1 MDDDPWLGVS
11 INLDALQ
18 GIICQVFRV
27 SPHEVG
33 QPIPIGSQLFKNY
46 AQVYSF
52 QIAPSCDAETHSV
65 VARLVLPV
73 KPLFKTENEVAA
85 MDFVR
90 NHTTLPVPK
99 VYAYCSDSNNP
110 VGVEWILMEHMPGVE
125 MGEGWEQLDYTQKR
139 TLALDL
145 VDLYDQLSRL
155 KADGCG
161 GIYHKV
167 VNSEDSSI
175 PGTTIRSSSRSLR
188 WSSLS
193 PEFLRALRSHCNH
206 KVTIKNHYELG
217 PLNDIS
223 LVNYR
228 LTVPTPSQ
236 TMPIFTS
243 DEYVKLI
250 AFNGNPSTRS
260 TYDLPTRE
268 KCVELFQSIYKLYP
282 NSTVFGPSA
291 DACKF
296 CFSHGDLHDGNILI
310 DPQSGII
317 TGIIDWES
325 AAFRPLWAEVRGVGW
340 FEEGRQRFIFGSDPP
355 GDFKDDIDPE
365 DVRLRAFFRTELHKR
380 NPELYSA
387 FVGGVELRAVVHAAA
402 DDPRPIGETDIF
414 LSRYYRY
421 ELPRKEGK
429 KERYWEERRRGPF
442 PWDMNA
448 WRHRRMDLDEMLM
461 KQEKLLESL
470 NGEEIRK

>member
-1 MDDDPWLGVS
+1 MDVDPWLGVS

-18 GIICQVFRV
+18 SIICQVFRV
-27 SPHEVG
+27 SPHELG
-33 QPIPIGSQLFKNY
+33 QPIPIGSQQFKNY

-52 QIAPSCDAETHSV
+52 QFAPSCDAQTHSV

-110 VGVEWILMEHMPGVE
+110 VGVEWIIMEHMPGVE
-125 MGEGWEQLDYTQKR
+125 LRDGWDELDFAQKR

-167 VNSEDSSI
+167 INSEDSSMS
-175 PGTTIRSSSRSLR
+175 GTSSSRSLR

-193 PEFLRALRSHCNH
+193 PESLRALRSHCNH
-206 KVTIKNHYELG
+206 KVTIKNQYELG

-228 LTVPTPSQ
+228 LTVPSPSQ

-243 DEYVKLI
+243 EEYVKLI
-250 AFNGNPSTRS
+250 AFNGNPPTRS
-260 TYDLPTRE
+260 AYDLPTRE

-291 DACKF
+291 DARKF
-296 CFSHGDLHDGNILI
+296 CFSH
-310 DPQSGII
+310 
-317 TGIIDWES
+317 GIIDWES
-325 AAFRPLWAEVRGVGW
+325 AAFRPLWAEVCGVRW
-340 FEEGRQRFIFGSDPP
+340 FEEDRQRFIIGSDDP
-355 GDFKDDIDPE
+355 GNFEDDTDPE

-380 NPELYSA
+380 NTELYSA
-387 FVGGVELRAVVHAAA
+387 FVGGVELRAVVHAAV

-414 LSRYYRY
+414 LSRYYR
-421 ELPRKEGK
+421 LG
-429 KERYWEERRRGPF
+429 YWEERRGPF

-470 NGEEIRK
+470 NGEEMEGNYAKVNSSRRGVVRQDEICTP